1 MNPYQRG
8 HTWNPYNC
16 NGGPTSVGGL
26 LPNRVATL
34 SDVRYRSF
42 QAPAQI
48 SSRAAKS
55 RTSLALPSTSGGSKS
70 IITFICYFHDWD
82 INFLIRNLIFG
93 FSKKRLFFYRSHN
106 LCSSSSPFW
115 TLSFQIFWGFLPS
128 IGPFPWAPPPSKW
141 NYEVKLIY
149 IPN

>member
-70 IITFICYFHDWD
+70 IITFICYFQG
-82 INFLIRNLIFG
+82 L
-93 FSKKRLFFYRSHN
+93 KK
-106 LCSSSSPFW
+106 
-115 TLSFQIFWGFLPS
+115 
-128 IGPFPWAPPPSKW
+128 
-141 NYEVKLIY
+141 
-149 IPN
+149 